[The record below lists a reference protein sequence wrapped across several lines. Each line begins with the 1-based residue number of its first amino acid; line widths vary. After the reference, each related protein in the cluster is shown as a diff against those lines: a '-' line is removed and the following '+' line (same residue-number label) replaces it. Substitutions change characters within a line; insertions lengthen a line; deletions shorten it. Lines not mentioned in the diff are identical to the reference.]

1 MYVLLFFSWV
11 TVNVFQ
17 HAVNYYRKYEI
28 ECCQCRGSSAQIRH
42 LFEFCALYL
51 KAYSILVTLLNK
63 KIKLVLEINLHWLA
77 ISCLEDNLHCMHN
90 SYFSLLDNFI

>member
-28 ECCQCRGSSAQIRH
+28 EFR
-42 LFEFCALYL
+42 
-51 KAYSILVTLLNK
+51 LNAATAASP
-63 KIKLVLEINLHWLA
+63 LHK
-77 ISCLEDNLHCMHN
+77 SDTCLSFVH
-90 SYFSLLDNFI
+90 YI